1 MRRFAVGLAL
11 LLALPVA
18 VDAQN
23 PVPMRGFVF
32 DSAGKP
38 IENVEVSAVMVGRV
52 TRTNTDGH
60 FEIDTVI
67 PGRSRLLIR
76 QPGWK
81 AIDTTFMLDPKN
93 PRELKFTMTRVAQN
107 LEEIRIV
114 SHDDC
119 PIRTMEGFECR
130 RRAGL
135 GAFRDSAEIAA
146 LKPVCTADIVYGME
160 GLRRV
165 PGQGGCASFVPT
177 TGWRCLTVVV
187 DGKRVSA
194 ANSPPALMSDYI
206 GVEFYADFDHV
217 PEWYK
222 RYAFAGATQGVAT
235 KVVRGVG
242 TVYRQPSQGGRN
254 CSLLVYW
261 THFAPRFDPKLDQDK
276 NATRAMQSRRDSI
289 AALQKS
295 LVDSLNALKA
305 AKKP

>member
-1 MRRFAVGLAL
+1 MRQKVIALAL
-11 LLALPVA
+11 VITASGLQ
-18 VDAQN
+18 AQN
-23 PVPMRGFVF
+23 PLIARGFVF
-32 DSAGKP
+32 DSTGRP
-38 IENVEVSAVMVGRV
+38 LENVEVSAVMVGRV
-52 TRTNTDGH
+52 TRTNAEGH
-60 FEIDTVI
+60 FQIDTVT

-93 PRELKFTMTRVAQN
+93 PRELRFTMTRVAQA

-119 PIRTMEGFECR
+119 PTRTMEGFECR

-160 GLRRV
+160 GLRRT
-165 PGQGGCASFVPT
+165 PGRGGCASFIPT
-177 TGWRCLTVVV
+177 TGWRCLTVIV
-187 DGKRVSA
+187 DGKRISG
-194 ANSPPALMSDYI
+194 ANAPPALMSDYI

-222 RYAFAGATQGVAT
+222 QFAFAGATQGVAT
-235 KVVRGVG
+235 RQLVRHGDI
-242 TVYRQPSQGGRN
+242 VYRQPSLGGRN

-261 THFAPRFDPKLDQDK
+261 THFAPRFDPKLDQNK
-276 NATRAMQSRRDSI
+276 SATLAMKSRRDSI

-295 LVDSLNALKA
+295 LVDSLNALKG
-305 AKKP
+305 KPKP